1 MFFAV
6 MLPACRR
13 PIDIP
18 TEFPSPPS
26 PAASTPAPKIEY
38 KRDAE
43 LEKQFAEIAKAA
55 KGRVGVT
62 AVVIETGEAA
72 FLNYDEHYPMQSV
85 YKLPIAMAVMEQV
98 KLGKLDL
105 DEKVGVTKE
114 DFVRAGQ
121 RSPLRDQNPNG
132 AEFTIRD
139 LIRLALVESDGTA
152 SDVLLRVLGGPDQ
165 AQLYLTQIGI
175 TDMKI
180 VNTEKD
186 LTWQTQYDN
195 WATPAGTAELLIWL
209 HGASDCGCS
218 EIDPLTKPADELDG
232 ATLLVKFMLDSVPG
246 EKRLK
251 GLLPKDAIVAHKTG
265 TGGTQNGL
273 AAATNDT
280 GIIKLENGKHL
291 AIAVFVSDSAA
302 NEPAREAVIAKIAKA
317 AWDKLAN

>member
-38 KRDAE
+38 KRDAA

-55 KGRVGVT
+55 KGRVGVA
-62 AVVIETGEAA
+62 AVVIETGQAA
-72 FLNYDEHYPMQSV
+72 FLNADEHYPMQSV
-85 YKLPIAMAVMEQV
+85 YKLPIAMAVMEQI
-98 KLGKLDL
+98 KLGTLAL
-105 DEKVGVTKE
+105 DERVGVTKE

-132 AEFTIRD
+132 AEFTIRE

-152 SDVLLRVLGGPDQ
+152 SDVLLRVLGDPSEVQ
-165 AQLYLTQIGI
+165 SYLTQIGI
-175 TDMKI
+175 DDVKV
-180 VNTEKD
+180 VNPEKTLD
-186 LTWQTQYDN
+186 WKTQYDN
-195 WATPAGTAELLIWL
+195 WATPAAFADLLRWL

-218 EIDPLTKPADELDG
+218 EIDPLTKPPEELDG
-232 ATLLVKFMLDSVPG
+232 PTLLVKFMVDSIPG

-251 GLLPKDAIVAHKTG
+251 GLLPKSTSVAHKTG

-302 NEPAREAVIAKIAKA
+302 EEPTREAVIAKIAKA
-317 AWDKLAN
+317 AWDKWTN